1 MCSFTSVVLLQALL
15 AWQYLTQQQ
24 KQEAQFL
31 SVVTPEVADALDLSP
46 KQRQK
51 KHVEAIYDLAS
62 KQPFAS
68 TAPRDAL
75 YTACRHMT
83 YEVLGDDMVT
93 PSNIFSQLELL
104 CWTAGFRLV

>member
-1 MCSFTSVVLLQALL
+1 MLLKALL
-15 AWQYLTQQQ
+15 AWQYLTQQE

-31 SVVTPEVADALDLSP
+31 SILTPEVSDALDLPP

-51 KHVEAIYDLAS
+51 RHVEAIFSLAS

-68 TAPRDAL
+68 AAPRDAL

-83 YEVLGDDMVT
+83 YEVLHEDTVT
-93 PSNIFSQLELL
+93 P
-104 CWTAGFRLV
+104 